1 MTTRNERHHLPYV
14 PEQMFDLVADVESYP
29 DFVPWLLAAHIRERH
44 GDTLLV
50 EMTVGTTL
58 LRRRFG
64 STAQLERPHRIS
76 IMSHDALF
84 ERFAQVWTFEA
95 ADDGGTN
102 VTYHV
107 DFQFR
112 SRLLQAIMGARFADM
127 AGTMLSAFRRR
138 ARSIY
143 GAN

>member
-1 MTTRNERHHLPYV
+1 
-14 PEQMFDLVADVESYP
+14 
-29 DFVPWLLAAHIRERH
+29 
-44 GDTLLV
+44 
-50 EMTVGTTL
+50 
-58 LRRRFG
+58 
-64 STAQLERPHRIS
+64 
-76 IMSHDALF
+76 MSHDSLF

-127 AGTMLSAFRRR
+127 AGTMVRGFRRR

-143 GAN
+143 GPS

>member
-1 MTTRNERHHLPYV
+1 MTTSNERHHLPYT
-14 PEQMFDLVADVESYP
+14 PEQMFDLVANVERYP
-29 DFVPWLLAAHIRERH
+29 DFVPWLLAAHIRKRH
-44 GDTLLV
+44 GDTLTV
-50 EMTVGTTL
+50 EMTVGTNL
-58 LRRRFG
+58 LRRRFT

-76 IMSHDALF
+76 IMSHDSLF

-95 ADDGGTN
+95 ANKAGTN

-112 SRLLQAIMGARFADM
+112 SRLLQAIMGARLADM
-127 AGTMLSAFRRR
+127 AGTMVRAFRHR

-143 GAN
+143 GAH